1 VQELLKKADDGL
13 HQAERVL
20 VVAALLVMSVLV
32 FLSVAHSR
40 WSDTESILTAVIAR
54 LLGSGPDDGLYQS
67 LQTQSF
73 WIAVT
78 SFFVLV
84 VAAARTASTRSLWPA
99 SDAPTAR
106 TTAESSPR
114 SWPLSL
120 GIGAGVTA
128 GSLGVMFV
136 LFGQPELDPS
146 TCSESGFSLRCG
158 VYPNGIVWAE
168 AVALILTIWV
178 AFVGA
183 AMAAKDNRHLKVEAV
198 VSRLP
203 AGAKRWVGLI
213 SGLVTAGFCLFLA
226 FLSFKYVAY
235 QYEIAVG
242 SQGIGG
248 NFEGTE
254 IKVWLGF
261 SIVPVAYALTALRS
275 IATGV
280 RSAMGLV
287 DDTPA
292 ELADVDLSAIEGLD
306 ELHDHQDTQHAAKS
320 AAKPT
325 QGGES

>member
-1 VQELLKKADDGL
+1 MQDLLKKADDGL
-13 HQAERVL
+13 HQAERAL

-40 WSDTESILTAVIAR
+40 WSDSESILTAVIAR

-73 WIAVT
+73 WIAVV
-78 SFFVLV
+78 SFFVVV
-84 VAAARTASTRSLWPA
+84 VAAARTGSTRSLWPSGDAKAA
-99 SDAPTAR
+99 SAAKDAA
-106 TTAESSPR
+106 PR
-114 SWPLSL
+114 GWPLSL
-120 GIGAGVTA
+120 GIGLGVTV
-128 GSLGVMFV
+128 GSLATMFV

-146 TCSESGFSLRCG
+146 TCSEQGFTLRCG
-158 VYPNGIVWAE
+158 VFPNGIVWAE

-178 AFVGA
+178 AFVGT

-203 AGAKRWVGLI
+203 EGIKRWVGLV
-213 SGLVTAGFCLFLA
+213 SGLVTAGFCFFLA
-226 FLSFKYVAY
+226 FLSYKYVMY
-235 QYEIAVG
+235 QYEIAAG
-242 SQGIGG
+242 SQGVGG

-280 RSAMGLV
+280 RSAMGLI

-306 ELHDHQDTQHAAKS
+306 DLHDHHVTATTSAKAS
-320 AAKPT
+320 KR
-325 QGGES
+325 GEA